1 MARSRDGLQTPLVD
15 HVPDISEEKEDYVV
29 RETKSTY
36 EEITVLL
43 RFALPL
49 GISHASAQLYDLTDQ
64 IILGRYG
71 TDFLAAAGSAFIWT
85 SLIDA
90 VLLATVE
97 QLFTLCAQAWGAGY
111 NPLVGEWLQLW
122 LVPSMLLAAPAI
134 MVRWVT
140 GDVLYSIFGL
150 DAYVCDLAQSYASI
164 RQFAVPFDVV
174 YICCK
179 AFVLYAFAWRR
190 FHRTTWFGFELSAI
204 TTWSRWKTYSSM
216 SVNAFG
222 VLAEGIVWQIMSV
235 MAARQGTASLAAHD
249 LSL

>member
-1 MARSRDGLQTPLVD
+1 MSR
-15 HVPDISEEKEDYVV
+15 KEDYVV

-49 GISHASAQLYDLTDQ
+49 GISYASAQLYDLTDQ

-97 QLFTLCAQAWGAGY
+97 QLSTLCAQAWGAGN

-122 LVPSMLLAAPAI
+122 LVASMLLAAPAI

-164 RQFAVPFDVV
+164 RQFAVPFDV
-174 YICCK
+174 
-179 AFVLYAFAWRR
+179 WRTGR
-190 FHRTTWFGFELSAI
+190 RHCVADHVGYGS
-204 TTWSRWKTYSSM
+204 
-216 SVNAFG
+216 
-222 VLAEGIVWQIMSV
+222 
-235 MAARQGTASLAAHD
+235 AARNSLTGSA
-249 LSL
+249 